1 MGLYEGIKDV
11 AKVLQKAD
19 NIELYQKLI
28 ELSSQALDMQ
38 AKITELTTEN
48 AGLKH
53 RQEIADNIQFD
64 KKGFFITL
72 KNDPDK
78 IKYCIHCWDTE
89 KQLIHLRENEFNGS
103 WRCPKCG
110 NKGVY
115 DEEKYNNQIIKVIKP
130 NNPNMW

>member
-53 RQEIADNIQFD
+53 RQEIADNIS
-64 KKGFFITL
+64 L
-72 KNDPDK
+72 
-78 IKYCIHCWDTE
+78 E
-89 KQLIHLRENEFNGS
+89 A
-103 WRCPKCG
+103 
-110 NKGVY
+110 
-115 DEEKYNNQIIKVIKP
+115 NQILIFYNTKK
-130 NNPNMW
+130 